1 MELDDPPATGALAA
15 QLTVVRAIED
25 RGQQPEDRN
34 RRGDKEPQKE
44 RGPLRLAYKRADQ
57 PKQDRDRD
65 VAEVLNGNPLL
76 AQRVQRPDN
85 RNQRRHGHGHVE
97 NDHQQPG
104 DEMDDQRGRCDEHNH
119 GQCPAED

>member
-1 MELDDPPATGALAA
+1 MKLDDPPATRAPAA
-15 QLTVVRAIED
+15 QLVVVRAIED
-25 RGQQPEDRN
+25 RGQQPEDRDQS
-34 RRGDKEPQKE
+34 GDEEPQKE
-44 RGPLRLAYKRADQ
+44 RGPFRLADKPADQ

-76 AQRVQRPDN
+76 AEGVQRPDN
-85 RNQRRHGHGHVE
+85 RNQDRQSQSHVE

-104 DEMDDQRGRCDEHNH
+104 DEMDDQRSRCDDHQH